1 MEMTICLHM
10 LVDRVHTFKAP
21 KAAAKKGAAAAARS
35 VGFSGVPGAFA
46 FHIRQDV

>member
-1 MEMTICLHM
+1 MTIRLHM

-46 FHIRQDV
+46 LRIRQAV